1 MACKCGDVALLP
13 FPFSDLSAT
22 KRRPVLV
29 LTDADAYGDFLLAV
43 GVTSRP
49 HHSNAIALT
58 DADMIEGRLPVASWV
73 RIDRVVTLNVSVVA
87 KVFGCVGNELVE
99 RVVKAVCARVEI
111 NLSQTGEVS
120 ASWPGSS

>member
-1 MACKCGDVALLP
+1 MTCKRGDVALVP

-29 LTDADAYGDFLLAV
+29 LTDADGYGDFLAV

-58 DADMIEGRLPVASWV
+58 EADMIEGRLPVASWV
-73 RIDRVVTLNVSVVA
+73 RVDRVVTLNLSVVA
-87 KVFGCVGNELVE
+87 KVFGCVGIL
-99 RVVKAVCARVEI
+99 A
-111 NLSQTGEVS
+111 G
-120 ASWPGSS
+120 

>member
-1 MACKCGDVALLP
+1 MTCKRGDVALVP

-29 LTDADAYGDFLLAV
+29 LTDADAYGDFLAV

-49 HHSNAIALT
+49 HHSNTIALT

-73 RIDRVVTLNVSVVA
+73 RIDRVVTLNLSVVA
-87 KVFGCVGNELVE
+87 KVFGCVSNESVE

-111 NLSQTGEVS
+111 NMSQTGELSV
-120 ASWPGSS
+120 AWPGSS